1 MLLELLEKF
10 HMDDNLAEKI
20 GRLAALTSTLRSENA
35 QLRLSITEL
44 TTENKQLRT
53 RMQEAHDRV
62 ETVLTQFPQESTE

>member
-1 MLLELLEKF
+1 MNSEF
-10 HMDDNLAEKI
+10 DNLAEKI
-20 GRLAALTSTLRSENA
+20 GRLAALTGTLRSENA

-62 ETVLTQFPQESTE
+62 ETVLAQFPQESTE